1 MHVNKTETIMKQF
14 VTYQSWNRFLTHM
27 HANNFASI
35 MKVHTK
41 KRHETI
47 NVHKTTM
54 NQKLI
59 LKITVTTS
67 KMSVSKIETN
77 FNLLKSKPFWSTK
90 KNYTNNNECI
100 WENEE
105 NKRGPYQAS
114 HPEIQLSWLEVDLL
128 FAVHKIWKI
137 KKIVSVKYMQKQQ
150 KRNF

>member
-1 MHVNKTETIMKQF
+1 
-14 VTYQSWNRFLTHM
+14 M

-77 FNLLKSKPFWSTK
+77 FNLLKSKPF
-90 KNYTNNNECI
+90 
-100 WENEE
+100 
-105 NKRGPYQAS
+105 
-114 HPEIQLSWLEVDLL
+114 
-128 FAVHKIWKI
+128 
-137 KKIVSVKYMQKQQ
+137 
-150 KRNF
+150 